1 MVDSQEEKCIYLTKT
16 DYCVCEE
23 KNDGKKICNC
33 THLILAKPQDAQ
45 NYSDLLEMLEDQYA
59 PHLANVCSPRVSLP
73 GSLNQNTAGI
83 SWYHL
88 EMLANLARVESN

>member
-23 KNDGKKICNC
+23 KNDGKKIWNF
-33 THLILAKPQDAQ
+33 THLILAKSQDAQ
-45 NYSDLLEMLEDQYA
+45 NYSDLLEMLEEQHA
-59 PHLANVCSPRVSLP
+59 RHLANVCPSSVSLS
-73 GSLNQNTAGI
+73 GSLNRDTAGI

-88 EMLANLARVESN
+88 EMLANLARVDSN